1 MIRTALVLLL
11 AAQMSAV
18 GASFQAKGTLSFVVT
33 DPETHVQT
41 TRDAPFEVERLDP
54 FWTISI
60 TGPAGQGSTSFQ
72 SFGDS
77 NETIRITRS
86 RGNGAEDTTIVTVDP
101 VPMPIPGGDD
111 AFVIWLTL
119 LSDSYFTKHTTLSFA
134 PFYLSC
140 RITSRTS
147 ASPSR

>member
-1 MIRTALVLLL
+1 MIRTALILLL

-60 TGPAGQGSTSFQ
+60 TDANGSAIY
-72 SFGDS
+72 GAYNRKDLA
-77 NETIRITRS
+77 IAVMLTR
-86 RGNGAEDTTIVTVDP
+86 
-101 VPMPIPGGDD
+101 
-111 AFVIWLTL
+111 
-119 LSDSYFTKHTTLSFA
+119 
-134 PFYLSC
+134 
-140 RITSRTS
+140 
-147 ASPSR
+147 